1 MKQLTIAVGPQGS
14 GNHLYAKL
22 FGSNKNIYGWQSLQE
37 KYWEGHDME
46 PFSDYWQNPEFL
58 LDFDTTNSPSL
69 KSISFSFTSSILAA
83 TLFPLATIFLHALT
97 IAIPPTANDL
107 EP

>member
-58 LDFDTTNSPSL
+58 LDFDL
-69 KSISFSFTSSILAA
+69 HMIISIQVWGVLMY
-83 TLFPLATIFLHALT
+83 LMEKH
-97 IAIPPTANDL
+97 
-107 EP
+107 